1 MLKLLLSKIVL
12 YILYSFNA
20 TNALKIV
27 NHHQSINLAH
37 EMHLKALRTAV
48 TVVRAVRLHITRFIL
63 SCEAD
68 HTIKRGFML
77 IFKLQAERASLIL
90 LQLIHLRF
98 YFFDHLL
105 PLIFVSAIF
114 PKFFLLK
121 QYEVV
126 PQFVDFFAALFY
138 YSRLIRD
145 RFHTLN
151 EVSLMSCE
159 NFIVVYTTKL
169 HCNFTLFCS

>member
-1 MLKLLLSKIVL
+1 MLKLLLGKIVL
-12 YILYSFNA
+12 DILYSFNA
-20 TNALKIV
+20 TDALKIV
-27 NHHQSINLAH
+27 NYHQAINLAH

-68 HTIKRGFML
+68 HTIERGSML
-77 IFKLQAERASLIL
+77 VFKLQAERASLIL

-114 PKFFLLK
+114 PNFFVLK
-121 QYEVV
+121 
-126 PQFVDFFAALFY
+126 
-138 YSRLIRD
+138 
-145 RFHTLN
+145 
-151 EVSLMSCE
+151 
-159 NFIVVYTTKL
+159 
-169 HCNFTLFCS
+169 